1 MERRAIMRLL
11 LIQLVFVLSWSSGF
25 IGAKLGTD
33 DSGAINLLF
42 WRFLLVCLCLLPF
55 IHGQLA
61 KLNWERVRY
70 NAVIGFLSQFAYL
83 VSLYIAIRHGL
94 PAGIAAIIAALQPL
108 ITAAMTNISQQEQ
121 SGRREW
127 LGLLVGFAGVG
138 VVISGEYALSSTHLS
153 LWVYALPLV
162 SAITLSIATLYQRRQ
177 ALLESSHSQDGMFF
191 PLFLQSATSL
201 ILLTAIGSFGGVLHV
216 PSTPSIWVSII
227 WLTVFSTFLAYL
239 SLWRLLKDMSATKV
253 AALVYL
259 EPPVTLIWAAWMFGD
274 AIHLTTYAGIAV
286 VAAGILIARRS
297 AASKQAC
304 ATA

>member
-1 MERRAIMRLL
+1 MRLL
-11 LIQLVFVLSWSSGF
+11 LIQVVFVLSWSSGF

-55 IHGQLA
+55 IYGQLT

-108 ITAAMTNISQQEQ
+108 ITAAMTSFSQQEQ

-127 LGLLVGFAGVG
+127 LGLVVGFAGVG
-138 VVISGEYALSSTHLS
+138 VVISGEYALSSAHLS

-177 ALLESSHSQDGMFF
+177 ALLGSNHSQDGMFF
-191 PLFLQSATSL
+191 PLFLQSASSL
-201 ILLTAIGSFGGVLHV
+201 VLLTAIGGFGGMLQV
-216 PSTPSIWVSII
+216 PTTTAVWVSIV
-227 WLTVFSTFLAYL
+227 WLTVFSTFMAYL

-259 EPPVTLIWAAWMFGD
+259 EPPVTLLWAAWMFGD
-274 AIHLTTYAGIAV
+274 AIQLTTYIGIAIVTAGIV
-286 VAAGILIARRS
+286 IARRRS
-297 AASKQAC
+297 TGSEQAC
-304 ATA
+304 AAT